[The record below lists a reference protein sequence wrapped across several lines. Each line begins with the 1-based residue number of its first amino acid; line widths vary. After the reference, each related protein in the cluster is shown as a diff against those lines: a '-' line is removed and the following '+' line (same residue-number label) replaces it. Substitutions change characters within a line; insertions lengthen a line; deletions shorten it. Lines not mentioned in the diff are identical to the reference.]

1 MPTPIRSPKP
11 VPGLHQSLGKQ
22 RVKILLKIAF
32 ISNQAPELAGL
43 PSLFD
48 RVKCGVVQETVNM
61 PVWIAQPVN
70 RSGIPMKELPV
81 HSVQIV

>member
-1 MPTPIRSPKP
+1 
-11 VPGLHQSLGKQ
+11 
-22 RVKILLKIAF
+22 
-32 ISNQAPELAGL
+32 LAGL

-48 RVKCGVVQETVNM
+48 RVKRGVVQETVNM